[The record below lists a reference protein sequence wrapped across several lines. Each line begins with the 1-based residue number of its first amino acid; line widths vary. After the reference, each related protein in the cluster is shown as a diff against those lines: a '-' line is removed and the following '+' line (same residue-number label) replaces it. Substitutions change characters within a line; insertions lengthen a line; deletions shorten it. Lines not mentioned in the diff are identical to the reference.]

1 MGLPVSPILNPPPNC
16 LPIPPLRVVQHHQ
29 LWVSCFIHWTLV
41 IYFTYVIYMFPCYSL
56 KSSHPRSPTESKS
69 LFFISVSLLLSHI
82 WGLVQLFSGFLF
94 YCVAEVSN
102 MEFRALWLLVFANSY
117 LIVDLWW
124 EMVSAV
130 SLPPFWWLFQAAS
143 LSEALSPLKISGGCW
158 HTSFL
163 WSYRTHCS
171 CFLMSEW
178 EFLSSQGRNK
188 LYFKFSPN

>member
-1 MGLPVSPILNPPPNC
+1 MNYFKILYWFLPYIDMSQPWVYLCPPSGIPHPTAYPSHPSGLSNITSFECPVSFIE
-16 LPIPPLRVVQHHQ
+16 
-29 LWVSCFIHWTLV
+29 LWWYISHM
-41 IYFTYVIYMFPCYSL
+41 VIYMFPCYSL

-130 SLPPFWWLFQAAS
+130 SLPPF
-143 LSEALSPLKISGGCW
+143 
-158 HTSFL
+158 
-163 WSYRTHCS
+163 
-171 CFLMSEW
+171 
-178 EFLSSQGRNK
+178 
-188 LYFKFSPN
+188 